1 MPLSLEEVQHIADL
15 ARIELSIDDLE
26 KYRTQLSEIL
36 GYFEQLQD
44 IEPSSYPTLGR
55 EAASLT
61 ELRADF
67 PGNSLS
73 REALMRN
80 ASAIKDDQFSVPPVF
95 EKPE

>member
-1 MPLSLEEVQHIADL
+1 MLLSLEEVKHIAAL
-15 ARIELSIDDLE
+15 ARIELSIDNLE
-26 KYRTQLSEIL
+26 KYRSQLSEIL

-44 IEPSSYPTLGR
+44 IEPGSYPKLCQ
-55 EAASLT
+55 EASSHM
-61 ELRADF
+61 ELRTDF

-95 EKPE
+95 ENPE